1 MEKHNA
7 QRCCINNLQ
16 MAKVR
21 SILIRLLV
29 LAQAIFV
36 ILLPLYSSVQY
47 RYLPILNKIYQLLF
61 FTIDL

>member
-16 MAKVR
+16 MAKV
-21 SILIRLLV
+21 SGVKKHLILTS
-29 LAQAIFV
+29 AIFV
-36 ILLPLYSSVQY
+36 VLFPLYSSVQY
-47 RYLPILNKIYQLLF
+47 RYLLILNKIYQLLF